1 MNRFWVA
8 ACAVF
13 GGAALAVM
21 IGLNSHMATFVSP
34 LVTSWVAHGIGAF
47 TALLIIQFIPK
58 PAQSVSGS
66 VVPSSPTWS
75 YLGGLPGAFVVVLAS
90 ITVNGPLGL
99 TGTLVLTITGQVLF
113 SLMSDQWGW
122 FGLLKRQMTLQRLLT
137 LVPIVLGSLLI
148 IEAKRHLA

>member
-1 MNRFWVA
+1 
-8 ACAVF
+8 
-13 GGAALAVM
+13 
-21 IGLNSHMATFVSP
+21 
-34 LVTSWVAHGIGAF
+34 
-47 TALLIIQFIPK
+47 
-58 PAQSVSGS
+58 
-66 VVPSSPTWS
+66 
-75 YLGGLPGAFVVVLAS
+75 VVVLAS

-148 IEAKRHLA
+148 IEAKGHLA